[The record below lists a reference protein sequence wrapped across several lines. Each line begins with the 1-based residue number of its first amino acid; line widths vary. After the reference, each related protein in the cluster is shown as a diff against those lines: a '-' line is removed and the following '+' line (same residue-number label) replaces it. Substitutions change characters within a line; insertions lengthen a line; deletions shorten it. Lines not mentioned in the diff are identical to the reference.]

1 MFFTYSQKN
10 TVLINTITDTK
21 LLSASVYI
29 YIYIYIYIYYTYVL
43 FRICN
48 NSRRL
53 LDVNWKAGFK
63 HIVGGLNELQKL
75 LQQGQD

>member
-29 YIYIYIYIYYTYVL
+29 YIHIIRMYTYVL

>member
-29 YIYIYIYIYYTYVL
+29 HVYTIRCISMYYFVYVIIL
-43 FRICN
+43 A
-48 NSRRL
+48 
-53 LDVNWKAGFK
+53 DY
-63 HIVGGLNELQKL
+63 
-75 LQQGQD
+75 